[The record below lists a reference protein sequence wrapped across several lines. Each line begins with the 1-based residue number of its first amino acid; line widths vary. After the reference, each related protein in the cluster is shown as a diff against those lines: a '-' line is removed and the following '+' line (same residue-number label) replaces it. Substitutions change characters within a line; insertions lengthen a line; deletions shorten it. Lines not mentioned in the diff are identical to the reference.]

1 MSSALGTVIA
11 SDKTIVLV
19 SGLSAT
25 ASLGAVT
32 PLPTSVV
39 NVTGQAMTSAVGSAT
54 AAANVTVAPNSL
66 LAGISV
72 GTPQV
77 DLNADVNVTGL
88 SMTASVSDSEAVY
101 AWTEVDDSATMVWQ
115 EAA

>member
-1 MSSALGTVIA
+1 MS
-11 SDKTIVLV
+11 
-19 SGLSAT
+19 T
-25 ASLGAVT
+25 AIG
-32 PLPTSVV
+32 SV
-39 NVTGQAMTSAVGSAT
+39 T
-54 AAANVTVAPNSL
+54 AAASITVAPNSL

-77 DLNADVNVTGL
+77 DLNADVDVTGL
-88 SMTASVSDSEAVY
+88 SMTASVGDNEAVY

>member
-1 MSSALGTVIA
+1 
-11 SDKTIVLV
+11 
-19 SGLSAT
+19 
-25 ASLGAVT
+25 
-32 PLPTSVV
+32 
-39 NVTGQAMTSAVGSAT
+39 
-54 AAANVTVAPNSL
+54 

-72 GTPQV
+72 GTPQIN
-77 DLNADVNVTGL
+77 LNADVDLTGL